1 MAKTMAATAPPLSY
15 YRFTNEWFTPHVE
28 AWTKLLDHVRPT
40 QILEVGCYEGRATT
54 FLIERCTRYGAPDL
68 TCVDT
73 WQGAADLPPK
83 VMEGVE
89 ERFDSNVRLATD
101 WSGRATVE
109 KIKKPSALAL
119 PELIAAGTQFDFIY
133 IDGSHVAADVL
144 TDAIDGF
151 RLLRV
156 GGAMVLDDYVWCM
169 ETHGKEDLANM
180 PKPAIDAF
188 VNLFIRKIQLVNCH
202 SQLSLLKTAD

>member
-1 MAKTMAATAPPLSY
+1 MAQAATVPAKPPLSY
-15 YRFTNEWFTPHVE
+15 RFTSDWFTPHVE
-28 AWTKLLDHVRPT
+28 AWIGILDHVRPT
-40 QILEVGCYEGRATT
+40 QILEVGCYEGRSTT

-73 WQGAADLPPK
+73 WAGAVDLPPE
-83 VMEGVE
+83 VMAGVE
-89 ERFDSNVRLATD
+89 QRFDSNIGLAKD

-109 KIKKPSALAL
+109 KIKKPSAQAL
-119 PELIAAGTQFDFIY
+119 PEMISEGRQFDFIY
-133 IDGSHVAADVL
+133 IDGSHVACDVL

-156 GGAMVLDDYVWCM
+156 GGAMIFDDYFWCM
-169 ETHGKEDLANM
+169 EAHGREDLANM

-188 VNLFIRKIQLVNCH
+188 VNLFMRKITPMNCGA
-202 SQLSLLKTAD
+202 QFSLLKTSN